1 MKKEIWQGYALTLRE
16 LLGLAY
22 SPVAVSCLK
31 GPMPAGQGAGR
42 ARACRA
48 ILEAGRGTTVMI
60 DRRHNLCFGAGWHL
74 GFYRP
79 ANARAEEAARR
90 FVVEGEKLF
99 CSYEALDRLMQGLGP
114 VPDHRDSYL
123 VLAPMAEADN
133 VPAVV
138 IFIVD
143 PEAASRLLALAMF
156 KDGRMPQLKIGGP
169 TCRLSISYPL
179 ASGEINISLF
189 DHTSRRLARAPRDT
203 LLVSLPYAYL
213 PSVIDAID
221 GCSAGKAPVA
231 GPSISRRA
239 KPSVS

>member
-1 MKKEIWQGYALTLRE
+1 MNKTPWQEYAKILQG
-16 LLGLAY
+16 LLGLKY

-42 ARACRA
+42 VRACRA
-48 ILEAGRGTTVMI
+48 ILEAGKGKTVMI

-79 ANARAEEAARR
+79 ANARAEQAAKK

-99 CSYEALDRLMQGLGP
+99 CSYEALDRLVKALGP
-114 VPDHRDSYL
+114 VPDHRDSYF
-123 VLAPMAEADN
+123 VLAPMGEADH

-179 ASGEINISLF
+179 ASGEINLSLF

-203 LLVSLPYAYL
+203 LLVSFPYAYL
-213 PSVIDAID
+213 PSVIAAID
-221 GCSAGKAPVA
+221 GCSAGKA
-231 GPSISRRA
+231 
-239 KPSVS
+239 KPPAS